1 MIVPEFAG
9 EPKFFLSI
17 WIPLTEITTQIK
29 SPSGLHSHH
38 SQPGLKELFKKAK
51 YEVLK
56 LSEQKSRLFLKK
68 NLRKYW

>member
-17 WIPLTEITTQIK
+17 WILLTEITTQIK
-29 SPSGLHSHH
+29 SPSGLHLPH

-51 YEVLK
+51 YEALK
-56 LSEQKSRLFLKK
+56 LSEQKNRLILKK